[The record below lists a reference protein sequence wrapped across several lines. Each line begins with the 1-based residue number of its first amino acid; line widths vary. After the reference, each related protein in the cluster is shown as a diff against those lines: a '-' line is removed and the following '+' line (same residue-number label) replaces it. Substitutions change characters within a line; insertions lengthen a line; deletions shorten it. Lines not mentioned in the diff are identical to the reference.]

1 MEYAKWYS
9 VVCNTYSKSLDE
21 LGINVDGDKCE
32 FNKGIGPVIADA
44 AAQIT
49 YAQALQLADE
59 YKPDLGYR
67 LRQAYKERAEMYAA
81 DPVQLNE
88 PPKPLWELKPLQ
100 RNSDELRNALFEVL
114 EKAPKDQ
121 PYPKAAAILA
131 PWRNNPKLPTGI
143 LQVDQDQVHYYD
155 SRGAEAVATV
165 KAIND
170 RIKSMLVKLDA
181 KSTD

>member
-1 MEYAKWYS
+1 
-9 VVCNTYSKSLDE
+9 
-21 LGINVDGDKCE
+21 
-32 FNKGIGPVIADA
+32 
-44 AAQIT
+44 
-49 YAQALQLADE
+49 
-59 YKPDLGYR
+59 
-67 LRQAYKERAEMYAA
+67 
-81 DPVQLNE
+81 
-88 PPKPLWELKPLQ
+88 
-100 RNSDELRNALFEVL
+100 VL